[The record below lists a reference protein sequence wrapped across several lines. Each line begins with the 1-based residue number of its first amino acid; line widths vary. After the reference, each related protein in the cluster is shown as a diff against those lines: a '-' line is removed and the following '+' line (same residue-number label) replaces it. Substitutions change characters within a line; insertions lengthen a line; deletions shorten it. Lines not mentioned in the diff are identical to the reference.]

1 MEIEMRRRL
10 HVLSS
15 GKQSQR
21 ELVEIAKIIH
31 PYVDFIQLREKM
43 WTGKE
48 LIMTIEQLVAAGVPL
63 RKLYINDR
71 ADIAFMKELRGV
83 QLGHQSASIST
94 VKQSFPSLKIGASV
108 HTLQEAQQ
116 AHDQGADFLVY
127 GNVYPTSSKPGR
139 TGTGL
144 SNLEKMV
151 QTFPIPTIAIGG
163 ITPDRVGEIVNTG
176 AKGIA
181 VLSGI
186 FLSKE
191 PLEAARS
198 YYKELHQ
205 EVE

>member
-21 ELVEIAKIIH
+21 EFVEIAKVIH
-31 PYVDFIQLREKM
+31 PYVDFLHLREKM

-48 LIMTIEQLVAAGVPL
+48 LIMTIEQLIEAGVPL

-71 ADIAFMKELRGV
+71 ADIAFMKEVRGV
-83 QLGHQSASIST
+83 QIGYQSAPIST
-94 VKQSFPSLKIGASV
+94 VKEAFPSLKIGASV
-108 HTLQEAQQ
+108 HTLQEAQE
-116 AHDQGADFLVY
+116 AYDQGADFLVY

-139 TGTGL
+139 AGTGI
-144 SNLEKMV
+144 SNLEKLV

-163 ITPDRVGEIVNTG
+163 ITPDRVRDVVETG

-186 FLSKE
+186 FLSKD